1 MLSYYINYVNEFFF
15 SSITILF
22 NNIYKHLRQDRG
34 GQIRLHLIHL
44 GQERWIISS
53 LIDSPYLGKKII
65 EIIHMNLKRGEKKI

>member
-1 MLSYYINYVNEFFF
+1 M
-15 SSITILF
+15 
-22 NNIYKHLRQDRG
+22 RQDRG

-65 EIIHMNLKRGEKKI
+65 EIIHMNLKRGEKKNLMQMQMVEMGWALLSF